1 MRRTMNFG
9 RLPRA
14 LLIVGVLLVVFVV
27 SFAVVFHRGGE
38 HVGEFCGRVSPG
50 ITLGELAAMAE
61 EEGVSLT
68 LPGHRREDGMFL
80 ARAHSRASFGR
91 HTCLVV
97 HDGVRVVG
105 VQFEFA
111 D

>member
-1 MRRTMNFG
+1 MRRAVNGG

-14 LLIVGVLLVVFVV
+14 LLVMGVLLVVFVLG
-27 SFAVVFHRGGE
+27 FTVVFHRGGE
-38 HVGEFCGRVSPG
+38 RVREFCCRVSPG
-50 ITLGELAAMAE
+50 ITLGELAAMAA

-80 ARAHSRASFGR
+80 ARVHSRASFGR

-105 VQFEFA
+105 ARFEFA

>member
-1 MRRTMNFG
+1 MRRAVKGG
-9 RLPRA
+9 RLPGA
-14 LLIVGVLLVVFVV
+14 LLVVGVLLVVFVIGFSV
-27 SFAVVFHRGGE
+27 IFHRGGD
-38 HVGEFCGRVSPG
+38 HVRELCARVSPG

-61 EEGVSLT
+61 EKGVSLT

-80 ARAHSRASFGR
+80 ARVHSRASFGR

-97 HDGVRVVG
+97 HDGARVVG
-105 VQFEFA
+105 AQFEFA